1 MRTQTLVMTMFRT
14 VEHVT
19 RLIDA
24 VGALIGNMQSNQ
36 VLVQTTTT
44 ISKTLAVMEVQQ
56 AAWQRADTVDRLSQA
71 VILASL
77 EKIVLKRLEDH
88 PRY

>member
-1 MRTQTLVMTMFRT
+1 MSA
-14 VEHVT
+14 

-56 AAWQRADTVDRLSQA
+56 AAWQRADTVDRLSQE

-77 EKIVLKRLEDH
+77 DKIDLKRLEDH